1 MISRINIRNFKCFL
15 NSSIDFLSLTLLSGI
30 NGSGKSSL
38 VQILLLLRQSYL
50 QGKLVNQGLSLHGE
64 LVNLGLASDALNEV
78 AKEDEISIE
87 VIWDN
92 GLNLSCI
99 FDASKDLDY
108 LPLKSSKN
116 EFMKENLFDIPLF
129 SKGFNYLGAERLGPR
144 VVQQINDI
152 IVKESRQV
160 GINGEF
166 TGHFLAKHG
175 NEAISNDFRF
185 HKKAASDKL
194 ISQTEAWM
202 GELTPQ
208 TRINI
213 KEYPGTDQVQLV
225 YSFEI
230 PSGTTNK
237 YRATNVG
244 FGLSVV
250 LPVVVTLLAAKP
262 GDLVIIDS
270 PEVHLHPRAQT
281 KIGELLARTAE
292 SGVQVIV
299 ETHSDHILNGVRLA
313 LRDGISSHEKIQFH
327 YLSRSVREGDVI
339 IEIHSPKIDN
349 NGRLDVWPPGFFDE
363 WNVNLQRLLLPKEE
377 KNGS

>member
-1 MISRINIRNFKCFL
+1 MISKINVRNFKCFL
-15 NSSIDFLSLTLLSGI
+15 NSSIDFRSLTLLSGI

-38 VQILLLLRQSYL
+38 IQLLLLLRQSYL

-64 LVNLGLASDALNEV
+64 LVNLGLAKDALSEA

-87 VIWDN
+87 VIWDS
-92 GLNLSCI
+92 GLNLNCI

-108 LPLKSSKN
+108 LPLKN
-116 EFMKENLFDIPLF
+116 NNLKDSLFAMPLF
-129 SKGFNYLGAERLGPR
+129 SKGFNYLGAERIGPR

-160 GINGEF
+160 GICGEF
-166 TGHFLAKHG
+166 TGHFLAIHG
-175 NEAISNDFRF
+175 DEPISNDLRL
-185 HKKAASDKL
+185 HKQATSNKL

-208 TRINI
+208 TRLKI
-213 KEYPGTDQVQLV
+213 KEYRGTDQVQLV

-230 PSGTTNK
+230 PSGTTNE

-250 LPVVVTLLAAKP
+250 LPVVVTLLAARP
-262 GDLVIIDS
+262 GDFVIIDS

-299 ETHSDHILNGVRLA
+299 ETHSDHVLNGVRLA
-313 LRDGISSHEKIQFH
+313 LRDGISSYEKFQFH
-327 YLSRSVREGDVI
+327 YLTRSVREGDVI

-349 NGRLDVWPPGFFDE
+349 NGRFDSWPPGFFDE
-363 WNVNLQRLLLPKEE
+363 WNINLQRLLLPKE
-377 KNGS
+377 KGNGS